1 MTEPAVSASP
11 QGRTEPDVRQLVRT
25 IVIEL
30 GPERIDSAGPDAR
43 LLEDL
48 GYNSLALT
56 ELAFT
61 LEDEFDLS
69 PIEETTARQITT
81 MGSIQEHVVS
91 ELRTRGD
98 IRPS

>member
-11 QGRTEPDVRQLVRT
+11 QGRTEPDVRELVRA
-25 IVIEL
+25 IVLEL
-30 GPERIDSAGPDAR
+30 GPERFDSAGPDAR

-48 GYNSLALT
+48 AYNSLALT

-81 MGSIQEHVVS
+81 LGSIQEHVVN

-98 IRPS
+98 IRQS